1 MINKI
6 LSINDQHSQVNKT
19 GNRNK
24 DITLDGMQTDNSGE
38 FDTRDVV
45 KISNLK
51 PVQPVTDDKN
61 EINFSSDA
69 NNAEK
74 NVKGV
79 EVAQGSAKTEDSI
92 NSLPNSAESLYGQ
105 IESGI
110 GTFLNKVV

>member
-45 KISNLK
+45 EISNLK
-51 PVQPVTDDKN
+51 PVQPVTEDKN

-69 NNAEK
+69 KNAEK
-74 NVKGV
+74 NIKGV
-79 EVAQGSAKTEDSI
+79 EVAQGPKTEDSI
-92 NSLPNSAESLYGQ
+92 NPLPNSAASLYGQ

-110 GTFLNKVV
+110 GTLLNKVV